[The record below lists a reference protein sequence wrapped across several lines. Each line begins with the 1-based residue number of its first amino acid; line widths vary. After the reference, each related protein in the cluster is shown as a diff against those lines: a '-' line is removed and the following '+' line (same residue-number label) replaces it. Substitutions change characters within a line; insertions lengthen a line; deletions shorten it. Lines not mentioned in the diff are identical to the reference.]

1 MNKTKK
7 PSAVLSA
14 REGALRVL
22 YAVFHQGGYSNMEL
36 KQLLHE
42 GMPRRER
49 ALCTELVY
57 GVLQNYKMLDF
68 YIRSYSKGSLSK
80 LEPYIKIILELGV
93 YQVIY
98 LDKVPDMAACD
109 ECVKLAHR
117 YGKNHKVSGYVNG
130 VLRTIVRE
138 KENLPRLN
146 EPTKEGYYAKAYSL
160 PEWLVA
166 MWLEQYGLETTRGL
180 CASCN
185 ERRDTVLRVNTLKA
199 HDEQVIQELQ
209 GKNIPCEPVLG
220 LPHALRIRHTGD
232 LSHLEAYQQG
242 WMTAQDIGSQLT
254 VAALA
259 PQSGETVLDLCSAP
273 GGKAVLMAQYM
284 ENQGRI
290 VAFDVHQHKTEIIA
304 KNAQRM
310 GASIIET
317 QCGDMSMFLPE
328 WEGKADRV
336 LCDVPCSGLGIMAKK
351 PDIRLNG
358 QEAVQQLPQLQYKIL
373 KNALRYVKKGGIVLY
388 STCTLNQKEN
398 EGNIMRAL
406 QEHPEFCLE
415 PFSHSYHEITS
426 EGMLTLMP
434 HLYESDGFFICK
446 LRRR

>member
-1 MNKTKK
+1 MSEQANNKQVKN
-7 PSAVLSA
+7 A
-14 REGALRVL
+14 REGALQVL
-22 YAVFHQGGYSNMEL
+22 YGVFYQGGYSNMLL
-36 KQLLHE
+36 KQLLTQ

-57 GVLQNYKMLDF
+57 GVLQNYKMLDV
-68 YIRSYSKGSLSK
+68 YIRAYAKGSFSK
-80 LEPYIKIILELGV
+80 LEPYIKVILELGV
-93 YQVIY
+93 YQIVY

-117 YGKNHKVSGYVNG
+117 YGKNKRTSGFVNG

-138 KENLPRLN
+138 KGRLPRLN

-160 PEWLVA
+160 PEWLVG
-166 MWLEQYGLETTRGL
+166 MWLEQYGLEATRAL
-180 CASCN
+180 CACCN
-185 ERRDTVLRVNTLKA
+185 ERRDTVLRVNILKA
-199 HDEQVIQELQ
+199 TDQQVMQALKQQDIV
-209 GKNIPCEPVLG
+209 CEPVAG

-232 LSHLEAYQQG
+232 LSQLEAYKQG
-242 WMTAQDIGSQLT
+242 WMTAQDIGSQLA

-259 PQSGETVLDLCSAP
+259 PQPGETVLDLCSAP
-273 GGKAVLMAQYM
+273 GGKAVLAAQHM
-284 ENQGRI
+284 HNQGRI
-290 VAFDVHQHKTEIIA
+290 IACDVHQHKTQIIE

-310 GASIIET
+310 GAAILET
-317 QCGDMSMFLPE
+317 RCGDMSQFVPE
-328 WEGKADRV
+328 WEGIAHRV
-336 LCDVPCSGLGIMAKK
+336 LCDVPCSGLGILAKK

-358 QEAVQQLPQLQYKIL
+358 QESVQQLPELQYKIL
-373 KNALRYVKKGGIVLY
+373 KNALRYVKRGGIVLY

-398 EGNIMRAL
+398 EENVQRAL
-406 QEHPEFCLE
+406 REHPEYCLE
-415 PFSHSYHEITS
+415 PFSHPYHQIHC

>member
-1 MNKTKK
+1 MSEQLKNKSVKN
-7 PSAVLSA
+7 A
-14 REGALRVL
+14 REGALQVL

-36 KQLLHE
+36 KHLL
-42 GMPRRER
+42 GSDMPRRER

-80 LEPYIKIILELGV
+80 LEPYIKIILELGA
-93 YQVIY
+93 YQIVY

-117 YGKNHKVSGYVNG
+117 YGKNKRASGFVNG

-138 KENLPRLN
+138 KGNLPRLN

-160 PEWLVA
+160 PEWLVS
-166 MWLEQYGLETTRGL
+166 MWLEQYGLDATRRL

-199 HDEQVIQELQ
+199 SDEQVMQALQERE
-209 GKNIPCEPVLG
+209 IACEPIDG

-232 LSHLEAYQQG
+232 LSHLEVYQQG
-242 WMTAQDIGSQLT
+242 WMTAQDIGSQLAM
-254 VAALA
+254 AALD
-259 PQSGETVLDLCSAP
+259 PQPGDTLLDLCSAP
-273 GGKAVLMAQYM
+273 GGKAVLAAQYM
-284 ENQGRI
+284 QNQGRI
-290 VAFDVHQHKTEIIA
+290 VAFDLHQHKTEIIA
-304 KNAQRM
+304 KNAQRL
-310 GASIIET
+310 GAGIIET
-317 QCGDMSMFLPE
+317 RCGDMSQFLPE

-358 QEAVQQLPQLQYKIL
+358 QEAVQQLPELQYKIL

-398 EGNIMRAL
+398 EENVRRAL
-406 QEHPEFCLE
+406 AEHPDFCLE
-415 PFSHSYHEITS
+415 PFSHPYHGIES

-434 HLYESDGFFICK
+434 YLYESDGFFICK